1 MIGKNGTTPKE
12 NHNKTNSDVLLL
24 VQKKIE
30 FYKDVIQKTII
41 HVQKNKI
48 LDILGISD
56 VNTCIERLGYISNK
70 INEIF
75 NDKTNTEKIISNL
88 QIINNDLSCLL
99 KNYGTESLDDL
110 LLICFGNSSKLANE
124 DKEIEK
130 FELLKKYF
138 HPTSYKVVNKKD
150 DIKQKKND
158 NSTDEDN
165 NFTCYDVISS
175 YKQFH
180 MKVYG
185 IKLLINNTNLNK
197 SLIIFGIVDDIIIDF
212 LNNNYVSKKMIKIK
226 ENVPKDELFDNDTFM
241 KFTSSL
247 LLKDFLVYDNEHD
260 IYTKYAGCMSQN
272 NNVRQKQISQAV
284 KEFISDDMYNKRSIL
299 INLLVQS
306 SNFENQYLAYLLYDL
321 LSNDSNGNVDSR
333 EQTLLFDSFPWNI
346 KQYFK
351 QAMKKTIQ
359 YTNDLSNFDINKIP
373 LEQQICLLKS
383 NDSVKEKAMIKLKEV
398 KSKSEDSGSK
408 ARQYLDGLLKIPFG
422 VYKRE
427 PILNMMEK
435 IRTQFK
441 DMYKKNFIEKL
452 FTNIPNKEK
461 YTSMEILKYVKTIQS
476 GENKDSDNK
485 NEQLEKIQ
493 KYLIFGDK
501 KKLTSNI
508 IILNDLLKNNNLK
521 DKTIKYNTLNKD
533 QLKEQIG
540 VFIELCK
547 NTEHSKLLDDT
558 IKIFLISCNKKTDS
572 ISVEINNDINKLNSN
587 VKQITDYMLEVRST
601 LDKAVHGHDKAKKQV
616 ERIIGQWINGDIDS
630 NTSHVLGFEG
640 NPGIGKTTLAKGL
653 SDCLKDENGVSRP
666 FSLIALGG
674 DSNAS
679 TLVGHSYTY
688 VGSNYGSIV
697 QILMDKK
704 CLNPIILFDEVDKIS
719 KTENGK
725 EITGILTHLL
735 DSTQNSSFQDKY
747 FSGIDI
753 DLSKALF
760 ILSYNDA
767 ESIDKILLD
776 RVHRIKFDSLSIE
789 DKIVISNKHLLPEL
803 YKKIGLED
811 VIYFSDEVLKFII
824 EEYTLEPGVRK
835 LKEKL
840 FEIVGDINLEILKNG
855 DLIYDLPIKITI
867 EDVKKKYFKDKREV
881 KVHKIHKESTV
892 GLINALW
899 ANQLAQGGVL
909 PLQAS
914 FIPSNKFLD
923 LTLTGSMG
931 DVMKES
937 ISVSLTNAWN
947 LTSPERQK
955 YLIEKYN
962 DTKNNSVCGI
972 HIHCP
977 DISTKKDGPS
987 ATTAFTV
994 LIYSLFNDI
1003 KIKNY
1008 FGITGE
1014 THFGYFLT
1022 EIGGLQEKI
1031 IHSIKAGITEFIFP
1045 KENQNDF
1052 DKIVEKYKGNKIID
1066 GINFHSVSHINE
1078 VLDLILEK

>member
-12 NHNKTNSDVLLL
+12 IHNKTNNDVLLL

-41 HVQKNKI
+41 HVQKNKF

-70 INEIF
+70 IQEIF
-75 NDKTNTEKIISNL
+75 NDKNNTEKIISNL

-130 FELLKKYF
+130 FDLLKKYF

-158 NSTDEDN
+158 NSNDEDN
-165 NFTCYDVISS
+165 NFTCYDVTSS

-180 MKVYG
+180 LKVYG
-185 IKLLINNTNLNK
+185 IKLLINNTILNK

-212 LNNNYVSKKMIKIK
+212 LNNSYVSKKMIRIK
-226 ENVPKDELFDNDTFM
+226 ENVPKDEMFNNDAFM

-247 LLKDFLVYDNEHD
+247 LLKDFLVYENEHD
-260 IYTKYAGCMSQN
+260 IYTKYAGCISQN
-272 NNVRQKQISQAV
+272 NTVRQKQISQSV
-284 KEFISDDMYNKRSIL
+284 KEFISDDMYNKRNIL

-321 LSNDSNGNVDSR
+321 LSNDSNGNVDSH

-383 NDSVKEKAMIKLKEV
+383 NDSVKEKAMMKLKEV

-435 IRTQFK
+435 IRIQFK
-441 DMYKKNFIEKL
+441 EMYKKYSIEKL

-461 YTSMEILKYVKTIQS
+461 YTSMEILKYVKTIQC
-476 GENKDSDNK
+476 EKVSDNK
-485 NEQLEKIQ
+485 NEQLEKI
-493 KYLIFGDK
+493 KNFLIYGDK
-501 KKLTSNI
+501 KKLSSNI
-508 IILNDLLKNNNLK
+508 ITLNDLLKNNDLK
-521 DKTIKYNTLNKD
+521 GHIIKYNTLNKD
-533 QLKEQIG
+533 QLKDQIG

-547 NTEHSKLLDDT
+547 NNANIKLLDDT
-558 IKIFLISCNKKTDS
+558 IKSFLNCCNKNS
-572 ISVEINNDINKLNSN
+572 EINNLEIKNDIIKLKSN
-587 VKQITDYMLEVRST
+587 VKQITDYMVEVRST

-616 ERIIGQWINGDIDS
+616 ERIIGQWMNGDIDS

-811 VIYFSDEVLKFII
+811 MIYFSDEVLKFII

-840 FEIVGDINLEILKNG
+840 FEIVGEINLEILKNG
-855 DLIYDLPIKITI
+855 DNDYDLPIKITI

-881 KVHKIHKESTV
+881 KVHKIHNDNTV

-899 ANQLAQGGVL
+899 ANQLSQGGVL

-914 FIPSNKFLD
+914 FIPSNKFLE

-994 LIYSLFNDI
+994 LIYSLFNNI
-1003 KIKNY
+1003 KIKNN

-1031 IHSIKAGITEFIFP
+1031 IHSIKAGINEFIFP

-1052 DKIVEKYKGNKIID
+1052 DKIMEKYKGNKIID
-1066 GINFHSVSHINE
+1066 GIKFHSVSHINE

>member
-12 NHNKTNSDVLLL
+12 NHNKTNNDVLLL

-41 HVQKNKI
+41 HVQKNKF

-70 INEIF
+70 IQEIF
-75 NDKTNTEKIISNL
+75 NDKSNTEKIINNL

-110 LLICFGNSSKLANE
+110 LLICFGNSSKLASE

-158 NSTDEDN
+158 NSNDEDK
-165 NFTCYDVISS
+165 NFTCYDVTSS

-185 IKLLINNTNLNK
+185 IKLLINNTILNK
-197 SLIIFGIVDDIIIDF
+197 SLIIYGIVDDIIIDF
-212 LNNNYVSKKMIKIK
+212 LNNSFVSKKMIRIK
-226 ENVPKDELFDNDTFM
+226 ENVPKDELFNNDTFI

-247 LLKDFLVYDNEHD
+247 LLKDFLVYENDHD
-260 IYTKYAGCMSQN
+260 IYTKYAGCISQN
-272 NNVRQKQISQAV
+272 NIVRQKQISQAV
-284 KEFISDDMYNKRSIL
+284 KDFISDDMYNKRSVL

-321 LSNDSNGNVDSR
+321 LSNDSNGNVDSH

-346 KQYFK
+346 KQFFK

-383 NDSVKEKAMIKLKEV
+383 NDSVKEKAMMKLKEV

-441 DMYKKNFIEKL
+441 DMYKKYSIEKL
-452 FTNIPNKEK
+452 YTNIPNKEK
-461 YTSMEILKYVKTIQS
+461 YTSMEILKYVKTIQCEK
-476 GENKDSDNK
+476 GSDNK
-485 NEQLEKIQ
+485 NEQLEKIK
-493 KYLIFGDK
+493 KYLISGDK
-501 KKLTSNI
+501 KNLSSNI
-508 IILNDLLKNNNLK
+508 LILNDLLKKNDLK
-521 DKTIKYNTLNKD
+521 GNIIKYTTLNKD

-540 VFIELCK
+540 FFIELCK
-547 NTEHSKLLDDT
+547 NNENIKLLDDT
-558 IKIFLISCNKKTDS
+558 IKSFLNCCNKKSQVNNLEIKSD
-572 ISVEINNDINKLNSN
+572 ISKLNSN

-616 ERIIGQWINGDIDS
+616 ERIIGQWMNGDIDS

-811 VIYFSDEVLKFII
+811 MIYFSDDVLKFII

-840 FEIVGDINLEILKNG
+840 FEIVGEINLEILKNG
-855 DLIYDLPIKITI
+855 DNDYELPIKITV

-881 KVHKIHKESTV
+881 KVHKIHNESTV

-899 ANQLAQGGVL
+899 ANQLSQGGVL

-947 LTSPERQK
+947 LTSTERQK

-987 ATTAFTV
+987 ATTAFTI
-994 LIYSLFNDI
+994 LIYSLFNNI

-1052 DKIVEKYKGNKIID
+1052 DKIMEKYKGNKIID
-1066 GINFHSVSHINE
+1066 GIKFHSVSHINE

>member
-56 VNTCIERLGYISNK
+56 VNTCIERLGSISNK

-138 HPTSYKVVNKKD
+138 HPTSDKVVNKKD
-150 DIKQKKND
+150 DIKQKMND
-158 NSTDEDN
+158 NSTDEDK

-197 SLIIFGIVDDIIIDF
+197 SLIIFGMVDDIIIDF
-212 LNNNYVSKKMIKIK
+212 LNNSYVSKKMIKIK
-226 ENVPKDELFDNDTFM
+226 ENVPKDELFDSDTFM

-247 LLKDFLVYDNEHD
+247 LLKDFLIYENEHD
-260 IYTKYAGCMSQN
+260 IYTKYAGCISQN
-272 NNVRQKQISQAV
+272 NTVRQKQISQAV

-441 DMYKKNFIEKL
+441 DMYKKNSIEKL

-461 YTSMEILKYVKTIQS
+461 YSSMEIFKYVKTIQS
-476 GENKDSDNK
+476 GENKGSDNK

-493 KYLIFGDK
+493 KYLILGDK

-508 IILNDLLKNNNLK
+508 LILNELLKNNNHK
-521 DKTIKYNTLNKD
+521 DNIIKYNTN
-533 QLKEQIG
+533 
-540 VFIELCK
+540 
-547 NTEHSKLLDDT
+547 
-558 IKIFLISCNKKTDS
+558 
-572 ISVEINNDINKLNSN
+572 NKL
-587 VKQITDYMLEVRST
+587 YVRS
-601 LDKAVHGHDKAKKQV
+601 
-616 ERIIGQWINGDIDS
+616 
-630 NTSHVLGFEG
+630 
-640 NPGIGKTTLAKGL
+640 
-653 SDCLKDENGVSRP
+653 
-666 FSLIALGG
+666 
-674 DSNAS
+674 
-679 TLVGHSYTY
+679 
-688 VGSNYGSIV
+688 
-697 QILMDKK
+697 
-704 CLNPIILFDEVDKIS
+704 
-719 KTENGK
+719 
-725 EITGILTHLL
+725 
-735 DSTQNSSFQDKY
+735 
-747 FSGIDI
+747 
-753 DLSKALF
+753 
-760 ILSYNDA
+760 
-767 ESIDKILLD
+767 
-776 RVHRIKFDSLSIE
+776 
-789 DKIVISNKHLLPEL
+789 
-803 YKKIGLED
+803 
-811 VIYFSDEVLKFII
+811 
-824 EEYTLEPGVRK
+824 
-835 LKEKL
+835 
-840 FEIVGDINLEILKNG
+840 
-855 DLIYDLPIKITI
+855 
-867 EDVKKKYFKDKREV
+867 
-881 KVHKIHKESTV
+881 
-892 GLINALW
+892 
-899 ANQLAQGGVL
+899 
-909 PLQAS
+909 
-914 FIPSNKFLD
+914 
-923 LTLTGSMG
+923 
-931 DVMKES
+931 
-937 ISVSLTNAWN
+937 
-947 LTSPERQK
+947 
-955 YLIEKYN
+955 
-962 DTKNNSVCGI
+962 
-972 HIHCP
+972 
-977 DISTKKDGPS
+977 
-987 ATTAFTV
+987 
-994 LIYSLFNDI
+994 
-1003 KIKNY
+1003 
-1008 FGITGE
+1008 
-1014 THFGYFLT
+1014 
-1022 EIGGLQEKI
+1022 
-1031 IHSIKAGITEFIFP
+1031 
-1045 KENQNDF
+1045 
-1052 DKIVEKYKGNKIID
+1052 
-1066 GINFHSVSHINE
+1066 
-1078 VLDLILEK
+1078 